1 LSFWKAPN
9 RKVYAVTQANL
20 DALDEPASDDSGDD
34 ELTPR
39 AAKRLKKEINDDFK
53 KIKEEL
59 VTFMSSLP
67 NSIMDQLTGL
77 LKCCICQVVPVRPP
91 LVISRCCKS
100 IIGCE
105 QCVQQ
110 LVQEG
115 SNDCLLCRC
124 SEFEVMKLNGF
135 DGLISAMDNTI
146 TDTEEN

>member
-20 DALDEPASDDSGDD
+20 DALDEPASDGSGDD
-34 ELTPR
+34 ESTPR
-39 AAKRLKKEINDDFK
+39 AAKRLKKEINDGLH
-53 KIKEEL
+53 L
-59 VTFMSSLP
+59 VVS
-67 NSIMDQLTGL
+67 
-77 LKCCICQVVPVRPP
+77 VRPP

-110 LVQEG
+110 LVEG
-115 SNDCLLCRC
+115 SNCPLCRC
-124 SEFEVMKLNGF
+124 SEFEVIKLNGF
-135 DGLISAMDNTI
+135 DGLISAMANTI